1 MYLYRPYNVC
11 FYWQGYTLRANNA
24 INSPVQFKENEYLNY
39 FLSLGAET
47 FVIYKKIMK
56 WEKKPQKNPNTWIA
70 SPPMIVM

>member
-1 MYLYRPYNVC
+1 MC

-24 INSPVQFKENEYLNY
+24 INSPVQFKENKYLNY

-56 WEKKPQKNPNTWIA
+56 
-70 SPPMIVM
+70 

>member
-1 MYLYRPYNVC
+1 MC

-24 INSPVQFKENEYLNY
+24 INSPVQFKENKYLNY

-56 WEKKPQKNPNTWIA
+56 WEKKKTKKTQTHG
-70 SPPMIVM
+70 